1 MTVTASSSCAINNP
15 LHYRTVQRVPNA
27 VTHNRPYYA
36 SPKGTDIQLTLPY
49 LSEKVAAVELTITC
63 YALSAEL
70 GNDVFRVGWVA
81 TLTPGL
87 TTE

>member
-1 MTVTASSSCAINNP
+1 M
-15 LHYRTVQRVPNA
+15 QRLPNA
-27 VTHNRPYYA
+27 VTRNRPNYA
-36 SPKGTDIQLTLPY
+36 SPQSTDIQLTLPY

-70 GNDVFRVGWVA
+70 SNHVFCVGRIN